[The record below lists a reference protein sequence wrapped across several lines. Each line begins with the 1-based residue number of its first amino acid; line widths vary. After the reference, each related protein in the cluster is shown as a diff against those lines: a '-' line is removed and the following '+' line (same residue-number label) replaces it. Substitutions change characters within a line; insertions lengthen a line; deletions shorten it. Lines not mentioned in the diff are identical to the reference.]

1 MTKPPEGPPPPPQP
15 PSYEEPPESWKPGV
29 FLKLRQDVTLHWNE
43 WRRLRAMF
51 SQEDFDNPARLTSSY
66 LLYGLERKTSGQW
79 VAYIGQRP
87 ERNADEALKAFNP
100 NVPERSSVGDYASV
114 IQVPIEKLELEE
126 KVTML
131 RPSTRRKK

>member
-1 MTKPPEGPPPPPQP
+1 MDTKPPEGGPPAPPTPL
-15 PSYEEPPESWKPGV
+15 EEPPESWKPGV
-29 FLKLRQDVTLHWNE
+29 FLKLRQNATLEWPE
-43 WRRLRAMF
+43 WRRLRALF

-66 LLYGLERKTSGQW
+66 LLYGLQRKSSGQW

-87 ERNADEALKAFNP
+87 ERDADDVLKRFNP

-131 RPSTRRKK
+131 RPRKES